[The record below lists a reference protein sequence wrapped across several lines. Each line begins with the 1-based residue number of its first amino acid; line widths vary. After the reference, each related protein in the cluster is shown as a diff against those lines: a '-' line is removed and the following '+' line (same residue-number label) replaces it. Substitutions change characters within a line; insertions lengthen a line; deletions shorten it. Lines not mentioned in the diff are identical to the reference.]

1 MPNLVGQQFGDYRL
15 TRLLGRTAF
24 AEVYLAEQ
32 STPAIEVVFK
42 VLWTELAEDESE
54 TFLNAAQGFSALI
67 HPHLLPVQKVG
78 KASDGEKSF
87 LFLIVDYASHETLR
101 DLHPIGVSLPRL
113 TILSYVQAL
122 SEALDYLHQHEL
134 IHGDVKPENVILGND
149 RQLLLTDCSIG
160 LLSLLTDTIAGTVAY
175 VAPEQLE
182 GQPVAASDQYSLGVV
197 VYEWLCGELP
207 FSGSVNEIARQ
218 HMSTPPPPLRQRMPW
233 LPSAIEEIVLK
244 ALAKEPEQRFSSVLS
259 FARALEKAILAEQ
272 PEISPS
278 EISEEQADAAQQ
290 TLLPAIAE
298 KAPGA
303 EELPTGTLLST
314 SATPD
319 RRRASQKTQI
329 FGGRAPRRALLVG
342 LPILTVAGAGLA
354 AWYFNSRTSS
364 PTSASNTPLIYREHA
379 GSVTALAWSPD
390 GTSLASGGDDHT
402 IRIWHAHT
410 GTDIYTFH
418 AQSGSV
424 PAISWAPDSQRI
436 ATASAGPLTSGGSPA
451 SGNAVQVWRAATG
464 TPIYSYRGHTSGI
477 TAIAWQPGGERV
489 ASSSTDY
496 TVQIWDATT
505 GQHPL
510 VHRTSPWYAWTIA
523 WSPDGKRIA
532 SGGPDATVQV
542 WDASTGAAISVCRG
556 HTNSIEAVTWSPDGV
571 LLASASDDRT
581 VRIWDASSGSANS
594 IYRGHTNYVR
604 TVAWSPDGNF
614 IASGGSD
621 RTVQVWEA
629 TSGATIYTY
638 YGHAASVTNVVWS
651 PDSKTIASAS
661 EDGTVQVWSPF

>member
-24 AEVYLAEQ
+24 AEVYLAER
-32 STPAIEVVFK
+32 SASVAEVIFK
-42 VLWTELAEDESE
+42 VLWTELSEDESE
-54 TFLNAAQGFSALI
+54 KFLNAAQDFSALI
-67 HPHLLPVQKVG
+67 HPHLLPVQEVG

-87 LFLIVDYASHETLR
+87 LFLIMEYVSNETLR
-101 DLHPIGVSLPRL
+101 HLHPIGVSLPRM

-122 SEALDYLHQHEL
+122 SEALDYLHRHEL
-134 IHGDVKPENVILGND
+134 IHGDVKPENVILGTD
-149 RQLLLTDCSIG
+149 QQLLLTDCSVG

-175 VAPEQLE
+175 VAPEQLQ

-218 HMSTPPPPLRQRMPW
+218 HMSTPPAPLRQRMPW
-233 LPSAIEEIVLK
+233 LPSAIEKAVLT
-244 ALAKEPEQRFSSVLS
+244 ALAKEPEQRFSSILS
-259 FARALEKAILAEQ
+259 FAQALEKAMLAEQ
-272 PEISPS
+272 PERSPS
-278 EISEEQADAAQQ
+278 EQSEEQVDAAQQ
-290 TLLPAIAE
+290 TLLPAIAGKTPE
-298 KAPGA
+298 A
-303 EELPTGTLLST
+303 EDLPTGTLAST
-314 SATPD
+314 SATSE
-319 RRRASQKTQI
+319 RTRLSQKMHL
-329 FGGRAPRRALLVG
+329 FGGRAPRRAFLVG
-342 LPILTVAGAGLA
+342 LPILTVAGASLA

-390 GTSLASGGDDHT
+390 GTLLASGGDDHT
-402 IRIWHAHT
+402 IHIWHAHS
-410 GTDIYTFH
+410 GADIYTFH
-418 AQSGSV
+418 ARSGSV
-424 PAISWAPDSQRI
+424 PALSWAPDSQRI

-464 TPIYSYRGHTSGI
+464 TPIYNYRGHTSGI
-477 TAIAWQPGGERV
+477 TDIAWQPTGERI

-505 GQHPL
+505 GLHPL
-510 VHRTSPWYAWTIA
+510 VHHTSPWYAWTVA

-532 SGGPDATVQV
+532 SGGPDAVVQV
-542 WDASTGAAISVCRG
+542 WDASTGAAISACRG

-594 IYRGHTNYVR
+594 VYRGHTNYVR
-604 TVAWSPDGNF
+604 AVAWSPDGNF

-621 RTVQVWEA
+621 RTVQIWEA

-638 YGHAASVTNVVWS
+638 YGHARSVTHVVWS
-651 PDSKTIASAS
+651 PDSKYLASAS
-661 EDGTVQVWSPF
+661 EDGTVQVWRPF